1 MNVIDT
7 ADGIP
12 HRIGADLSGTLVQP
26 AWAPDG
32 ASVLI
37 LEVTPESDQI
47 WSVPASGVGRSLVM
61 IPCVSPCGS
70 RNEQSYSHD
79 GSKVILFDAGAD
91 QMCGLDLYD
100 TTTQVFDEVTS
111 SPCGLI
117 EERHPRFSPDDRS
130 IAFWR
135 SRQEVRYGAIVES
148 AIFIRDLASGEE
160 RQVTEWDVNASV
172 LDWSPDGEWITFV
185 PDSWEELDMGAVADL
200 WRVRVDGTGLEQ
212 LTSIDSPTSSLVRP
226 RYSADGRWI
235 LFLLMNESTSRLM
248 AIPAEGGEPIEVLP
262 GWPRPLMDYDVRG
275 SDGTP

>member
-1 MNVIDT
+1 MVLVVGGVRVAPAAPSPTPSPTSTAPAVIVSPFADEPFQLVTADDQVVVNVIDT

-12 HRIGADLSGTLVQP
+12 HQIGADLSGTLVQP

-79 GSKVILFDAGAD
+79 GSKVILFDAGAA

-148 AIFIRDLASGEE
+148 RDLH
-160 RQVTEWDVNASV
+160 
-172 LDWSPDGEWITFV
+172 P
-185 PDSWEELDMGAVADL
+185 
-200 WRVRVDGTGLEQ
+200 
-212 LTSIDSPTSSLVRP
+212 RP
-226 RYSADGRWI
+226 RLG
-235 LFLLMNESTSRLM
+235 
-248 AIPAEGGEPIEVLP
+248 
-262 GWPRPLMDYDVRG
+262 
-275 SDGTP
+275 